1 MSLLLKRSAPLPIYC
16 GNDLRLPFNHLQL
29 RYANNS
35 NYKNDSM
42 IRKEMFVSSSVI
54 DELKRIVKDSE
65 VRVPRQLWDIEIL
78 IL

>member
-1 MSLLLKRSAPLPIYC
+1 
-16 GNDLRLPFNHLQL
+16 
-29 RYANNS
+29 
-35 NYKNDSM
+35 
-42 IRKEMFVSSSVI
+42 MFVSSSVI